1 MELFSLVLINVLFCG
16 MMYVFISAKVQK
28 SVNDYYDKRLN
39 RAIDLATSETIREL
53 DATVNVI
60 ESRLVA
66 LRQMM
71 EKAEKLFSEFKHYEK
86 MGLSMKEEI
95 FPSNPSF
102 HLEKQSLGGAPAEI
116 AGNKS
121 ESSLEVD
128 LSSKKDSKR
137 DTSPETIVELREQRT
152 GIGRIYQQNQFVT
165 AVDEVETTEGAVNIA
180 FGKLGKAVKGIFG
193 MDGNQMPSAEAID
206 SLEVPIL
213 RPKTDYTVGGNPFQ
227 EERDVETRYI
237 DTNKRREF
245 MNEVSKKNDPSFA
258 AYQKNSIQKVELS
271 IESALEELPSTAS
284 KIDKVVHLIKKG
296 YSRDDISEAMNIG
309 THEIHLI
316 ETIRLDRSRRI

>member
-53 DATVNVI
+53 DATVNII

-95 FPSNPSF
+95 FPSNAFS
-102 HLEKQSLGGAPAEI
+102 
-116 AGNKS
+116 NS
-121 ESSLEVD
+121 ERQNQEVQNQILD
-128 LSSKKDSKR
+128 FKTDSNLQKDMNPDRESKR
-137 DTSPETIVELREQRT
+137 ETNSDSNAELKEQRT

-165 AVDEVETTEGAVNIA
+165 SIDEVETTEGAVNIA

-193 MDGNQMPSAEAID
+193 MDTNQMPSAEAID

-227 EERDVETRYI
+227 EEKESEVRYI

-258 AYQKNSIQKVELS
+258 AYQKNAMQKVELS
-271 IESALEELPSTAS
+271 IESALEELPPTAS